1 MPGSETTATGGPCLW
16 CPLRVDHVPEMVL
29 GFLLVRVLLGEELLV
44 WQLEDDAEEVK
55 KRENDVAM

>member
-1 MPGSETTATGGPCLW
+1 
-16 CPLRVDHVPEMVL
+16 MVL